1 MGVTT
6 QSRHRHHRDTTGGAQ
21 GNERLTAMTGAVLLI
36 LFAVEGATILS
47 LRRLLTLHFF
57 VGMLLLGPVVLKIAS
72 TTFRFARY
80 YAGGAEYVR
89 KGPPAP
95 LLRLL
100 GPLVIATS
108 LAVLGTGVELAFA
121 GRREGQWLFLHKASF
136 VLWFAVM
143 TVHVIAY
150 APRLPGLLAR
160 RQPARGRGAIAGRG
174 TLAGSGRRW
183 LLLAASLAGGLIVAA
198 LTVHLSAR
206 W

>member
-1 MGVTT
+1 
-6 QSRHRHHRDTTGGAQ
+6 
-21 GNERLTAMTGAVLLI
+21 
-36 LFAVEGATILS
+36 
-47 LRRLLTLHFF
+47 
-57 VGMLLLGPVVLKIAS
+57 MLLLGPVVLKIAS

-80 YAGGAEYVR
+80 YTGGAEYVR

-100 GPLVIATS
+100 APLVIATS
-108 LAVLGTGVELAFA
+108 LAVLGTGVVLAFA
-121 GRREGQWLFLHKASF
+121 GPREGQWLFLHKASF
-136 VLWFAVM
+136 VLWFAAM

-160 RQPARGRGAIAGRG
+160 RRPARARGAVTGRG
-174 TLAGSGRRW
+174 TLAGSGTRW
-183 LLLAASLAGGLIVAA
+183 LLLATSLAGGLIVAA